1 MEEKTI
7 TNLRKSRNIILP
19 EKVHIVKAI
28 VFPIVI
34 YGCENLASA
43 LVEIHT
49 LGIIG
54 EFILERNPTNV
65 MSVAKRSVRVQAL

>member
-34 YGCENLASA
+34 YGCENWTIKKP
-43 LVEIHT
+43 E
-49 LGIIG
+49 
-54 EFILERNPTNV
+54 P
-65 MSVAKRSVRVQAL
+65 